1 MSFAVLRNSQ
11 RNCAIGAALGQP
23 EQHRARRSGFSVIE
37 LVVSCAIVMIL
48 TAVAIPSLRRS
59 YAVYQL
65 NDSATRLSGLLKL
78 TRFEAIRR
86 NTPITCQFQQV
97 GTNWRVSINSPTAPT
112 QFLMTS
118 TTLVAAGGP
127 SSANIAAAVGAA
139 SLTTLSG
146 NNNSVKF
153 DQRGAVVPNAGQSL
167 PYLFLIGNAGDPTL
181 GYRAVVVMASGVV
194 HVWTS
199 TGTAWAQVS

>member
-1 MSFAVLRNSQ
+1 M
-11 RNCAIGAALGQP
+11 GQP
-23 EQHRARRSGFSVIE
+23 EQNRARRSGFSVIE
-37 LVVSCAIVMIL
+37 MVVSCAIVMIM

-78 TRFEAIRR
+78 TRFEAIRK
-86 NTPITCQFQQV
+86 NTPISCQFQQT
-97 GTNWRVSINSPTAPT
+97 GSNWRVSINSPTAPT

-118 TTLVAAGGP
+118 TTLVAGGGP
-127 SSANIAAAVGAA
+127 SSSAIVTAVGGG
-139 SLTTLSG
+139 LTTLSG
-146 NNNSVKF
+146 SNNLVKF
-153 DQRGAVVPNAGQSL
+153 DPRGAVVPVAGQVP
-167 PYLFLIGNAGDPTL
+167 PYVFYITNAADTSL

-199 TGTAWAQVS
+199 TGTSWAQVS

>member
-1 MSFAVLRNSQ
+1 MSFAVLRNSR

-23 EQHRARRSGFSVIE
+23 EQNRARRSGFSVIE
-37 LVVSCAIVMIL
+37 MVVSCAIVLIL

-78 TRFEAIRR
+78 TRFEAIRK
-86 NTPITCQFQQV
+86 NTPISCQFQQV
-97 GTNWRVSINSPTAPT
+97 GSNWRVSINSPTAPT

-127 SSANIAAAVGAA
+127 SSANIATAVGAVG
-139 SLTTLSG
+139 LTTLSG
-146 NNNSVKF
+146 SNNSVKF
-153 DQRGAVVPNAGQSL
+153 DQRGAVVPVIGQPPYVFYITNAADTS
-167 PYLFLIGNAGDPTL
+167 L